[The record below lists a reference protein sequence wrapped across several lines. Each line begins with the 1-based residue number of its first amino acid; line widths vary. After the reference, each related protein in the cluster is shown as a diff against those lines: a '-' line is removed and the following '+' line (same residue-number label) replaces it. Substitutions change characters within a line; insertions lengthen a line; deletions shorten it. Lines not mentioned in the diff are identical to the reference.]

1 MFTAPGNNNRRGS
14 APVFFFG
21 GGGIF
26 MGVLPLTNDTG
37 KTSVGKDLVKIRS
50 AVADQSRQKKKRKKT
65 IKNKTAT
72 KT

>member
-1 MFTAPGNNNRRGS
+1 
-14 APVFFFG
+14 
-21 GGGIF
+21 

-50 AVADQSRQKKKRKKT
+50 AVADQSRQNKKRKKT

>member
-14 APVFFFG
+14 APVFFW

-50 AVADQSRQKKKRKKT
+50 AVADQSRQKEKKKE
-65 IKNKTAT
+65 NN
-72 KT
+72 